1 MTASDWAPSIWA
13 VLEFLESRPDVNV
26 LVLMQATSPFIRPT
40 QLREAVQKIA
50 KPISYDCVFS
60 VTRSFKLRW
69 QLLNGKLYPANFKVG
84 ERIRRQDWGGDFLE
98 TGAFYITRRSLL
110 ITGKFQNNKYVKIC
124 VFCLITLFYYFIHL
138 FIYLGKA

>member
-98 TGAFYITRRSLL
+98 TEDRKS
-110 ITGKFQNNKYVKIC
+110 V
-124 VFCLITLFYYFIHL
+124 V
-138 FIYLGKA
+138 